1 MFPLTMD
8 GLERGMRVLSKESVF
23 VAGFKCE

>member
-8 GLERGMRVLSKESVF
+8 GLKHGMRVLSKESILI
-23 VAGFKCE
+23 AGFKCE